1 MEFIWFCM
9 HVIFAVDFSLT
20 FVKETRIRRK
30 SRKMRENFSS
40 FENVFNA
47 LTIPIY
53 NTFSFSSLAF
63 ICISSKSYI
72 NYFSCNWIFA
82 WLTLRLSYCNFLI
95 ICFSLCI
102 FIACGLF
109 VDSMHTAY
117 TTLIQSYT
125 LCSSCM
131 EWRLFML
138 CN

>member
-53 NTFSFSSLAF
+53 NTFSSLAF
-63 ICISSKSYI
+63 ICIPNKSYI

-82 WLTLRLSYCNFLI
+82 WLTFRLSYCNFLT

-102 FIACGLF
+102 FIACGWF
-109 VDSMHTAY
+109 VDSLHTWCAQVVWKRFS
-117 TTLIQSYT
+117 IV
-125 LCSSCM
+125 
-131 EWRLFML
+131 FML